1 MTRKQLYFAAI
12 LFPALLSMGA
22 PCLAQEVRATLS
34 GTVTDSS
41 GSAVPNAQ
49 VRLTNIETG
58 TGFAAVSNEQGQYR
72 FLFVNAGFYEVGT
85 LGEITEEHFD
95 KTFNTNVRG
104 LLFAVQK
111 ALPLLSK
118 GASVI
123 LTGSIASSIGIPS
136 FSVYNATKAAVRSFA
151 RSWILDLKGR
161 GIRVNVLSP
170 GHISTPG
177 LDVLLDQ
184 KAQADLVTK
193 IPLDRIGTPDDI
205 ARAAVFLASDD
216 SAYVTGVELM
226 VDGGATGAPLG
237 APIFQDAIRPLGSEA
252 KLAKAHAQ
260 GDPQDRSQEPL
271 SQIRC
276 TRPRSH
282 LPLRLRRQVTRRAQ
296 VRSLRQQAD
305 FDE

>member
-1 MTRKQLYFAAI
+1 MPRKLEGKIAVVTGGSAGIGLGTAKRFAEEGARVFITGRRQPELDKAVAAI
-12 LFPALLSMGA
+12 GSDATAIQGDASKLVDIDLIYARVKE
-22 PCLAQEVRATLS
+22 LAGRIDV
-34 GTVTDSS
+34 
-41 GSAVPNAQ
+41 
-49 VRLTNIETG
+49 
-58 TGFAAVSNEQGQYR
+58 
-72 FLFVNAGFYEVGT
+72 LFVNAGFYEFGT

-170 GHISTPG
+170 GHIATPG
-177 LDVLLDQ
+177 LDVLLDE
-184 KAQADLVTK
+184 KEQAGLVSK
-193 IPLDRIGTPDDI
+193 IPLHRIGTPDDI
-205 ARAAVFLASDD
+205 GRAAVFLASDD

-226 VDGGATGAPLG
+226 VDGGV
-237 APIFQDAIRPLGSEA
+237 
-252 KLAKAHAQ
+252 AQ
-260 GDPQDRSQEPL
+260 Y
-271 SQIRC
+271 
-276 TRPRSH
+276 
-282 LPLRLRRQVTRRAQ
+282 
-296 VRSLRQQAD
+296 
-305 FDE
+305 